1 MTKSKPK
8 KIKQE
13 KYRSEEQE
21 EMIRFIRILIIV
33 IIVILGIY
41 FFTRIFVTKDLLNK
55 EEDNTPITE
64 GTINYTMTLIG
75 SMLNKPEEE
84 YYVIIYNADDIRSV
98 YYSGLI
104 SNYNR
109 NEDALTV
116 YYANLA
122 NELNKKFYAP
132 DNMNLE
138 TTNISD
144 LRVGDLTLIK
154 VESGKIAKIFESE
167 EDIAE
172 KLAYIE
178 SEDAKN

>member
-1 MTKSKPK
+1 MAKDKPK

-41 FFTRIFVTKDLLNK
+41 FFTRIFVTKDLLNN
-55 EEDNTPITE
+55 EDDNTPITE
-64 GTINYTMTLIG
+64 GSINYTMTLIG
-75 SMLNKPEEE
+75 SMLNKPEDE
-84 YYVIIYNADDIRSV
+84 YYVIIYNYDDLRSV

-109 NEDALTV
+109 NENPLTV

-122 NELNKKFYAP
+122 NELNKKFYDP
-132 DNMNLE
+132 ENTNLE
-138 TTNISD
+138 VTNISD
-144 LRVGDLTLIK
+144 LRLGDITLIR
-154 VESGKIAKIFESE
+154 VEDGEIAETFDNE
-167 EDIAE
+167 EDIAAE
-172 KLAYIE
+172 LAYIE
-178 SEDAKN
+178 SEDTEN